1 MVLFKEKIQ
10 HVVGYK
16 GWGGARGEGRGAR
29 GEGRGARGERRGAR
43 GEGRGARG
51 ERKELN
57 EMMPCAKFG

>member
-29 GEGRGARGERRGAR
+29 GEGRGARGE
-43 GEGRGARG
+43 GRGARG
-51 ERKELN
+51 KNLMR
-57 EMMPCAKFG
+57 